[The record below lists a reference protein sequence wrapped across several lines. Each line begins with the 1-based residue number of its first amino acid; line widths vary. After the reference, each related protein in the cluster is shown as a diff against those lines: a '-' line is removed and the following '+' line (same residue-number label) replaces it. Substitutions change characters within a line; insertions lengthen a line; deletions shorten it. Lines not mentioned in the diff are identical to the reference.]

1 MAVSC
6 EVPMQSLLSDLRYA
20 ARELRKRPGFTLTAV
35 LSLALGIG
43 ATSAVFSVIYA
54 VLIDPFPY
62 PGSDRIVELR
72 LVDKAG
78 HDRFTG
84 LSGPQMDQLRQTKS
98 LEDVT
103 GMDWWN
109 LTTTDGDLP
118 EDVQAMYISPNA
130 PNHWGI
136 RALKGRWLIPSDAPP
151 GQPAQPVV
159 VLTYQFWQRYFVGD
173 PNVIGRTIQL
183 VHKPYQIVGVM
194 PPRFKWGEADMY
206 IPLKVTQDPNIRY
219 AASLKIR
226 EGVSDTQASAELQ
239 PILEEFA
246 KQSPTQYP
254 ETFKVKLR
262 SIVEVYAR
270 PLGPTLYL
278 LLGAVASL
286 LLIGC
291 ANVSILLLARGTE
304 RQHELA
310 VRAAIGADR
319 LRMIRQLL
327 TESLGIATTGAA
339 LGILLAWRGLSLLA
353 SRLPENSFPAES
365 VIKMNIPVLLF
376 SVGLAVATAT
386 IFGLW
391 PALQLSR
398 PEIAR
403 LMQTSS
409 RRVAGSVGARR
420 SHGAIVAA
428 QVALTLLMLTAAG
441 AAGKGFLR
449 LVHADL
455 GYDPHNAMSVPIP
468 VHENTHV
475 AWKDRA
481 EYFEQI
487 RAKIAAMPQV
497 VAAGISTNAPPPSS
511 GWRQNIEIMG
521 STASEKPEVRVNF
534 VSPEYFPLLRIPL
547 AQGRL
552 WDHAETMR
560 GAPLAVINQTM
571 ARQFW
576 PNGDAI
582 GHQIKIPALKDQPP
596 YQRAVAG
603 SDGWMQIIGIVAD
616 ARDDG
621 LRNPIKPGLYVP
633 FTTNMWMFTQILV
646 RTRIAPLS
654 LLHDIR
660 AQIVQI
666 DPEQQVMRVRD
677 LDAWITGQ
685 QEYAQQ
691 RLVATLFGIFSILAL
706 ALAAVGLFSV
716 VSYGVATRTNEFGI
730 RMALGAKATDVFRIV
745 LSSTALS
752 VGGGLAAGLLLSIAF
767 DKHATKWV
775 SESSRDPLL
784 LAAVTTLLLLAAVS
798 ACLVPARRASSID
811 PMQALRCD

>member
-1 MAVSC
+1 
-6 EVPMQSLLSDLRYA
+6 MQSLLSDLRYA

-72 LVDKAG
+72 LVDKSG
-78 HDRFTG
+78 TDRFAGPNAQQAG
-84 LSGPQMDQLRQTKS
+84 LLRKAKS
-98 LEDVT
+98 VEDVT
-103 GMDWWN
+103 LMDWWN

-118 EDVQAMYISPNA
+118 EDVQAMYIDPNA

-136 RALKGRWLIPSDAPP
+136 RALMGRWLIPSDAPP
-151 GQPAQPVV
+151 GQTPQPVV
-159 VLTYQFWQRYFVGD
+159 VLTYHFWQRYYMGD

-194 PPRFKWGEADMY
+194 PPRFKWGNPDMY
-206 IPLKVTQDPNIRY
+206 VPLKVTQDPNIHY
-219 AASLKIR
+219 AASIKIR
-226 EGVSDTQASAELQ
+226 PGVNLEQAGTELQ
-239 PILEEFA
+239 PLVEEFA
-246 KQSPTQYP
+246 KQAPTQYP
-254 ETFKVKLR
+254 DKFKVKLR

-319 LRMIRQLL
+319 LRMIQQLL

-339 LGILLAWRGLSLLA
+339 LGILLAWRGLSFLA

-376 SVGLAVATAT
+376 SVSLAFVTAI

-420 SHGAIVAA
+420 SHGAMVGA

-449 LVHADL
+449 LVHTDL
-455 GYDPHNAMSVPIP
+455 GYNPHNAMSVPIP
-468 VHENTHV
+468 IHENTHV
-475 AWKDRA
+475 TWKDRA

-497 VAAGISTNAPPPSS
+497 EMAGISTNATPPSN
-511 GWRQNIEIMG
+511 GWTQPIEIMG
-521 STASEKPEVRVNF
+521 STATEKPEVLVNF
-534 VSPEYFPLLRIPL
+534 VSPEYFPLLKIPL

-560 GAPLAVINQTM
+560 GGSLAVINQTM
-571 ARQFW
+571 ARQLW

-582 GHQIKIPALKDQPP
+582 GHQIRIPSLKDQPP
-596 YQRAVAG
+596 YQRAVPG
-603 SDGWMQIIGIVAD
+603 SDSWLQIIGIVAD

-621 LRNPIKPGLYVP
+621 LRKKIKPGLYVP
-633 FTTNMWMFTQILV
+633 FTTQMWMFTQILV

-660 AQIVQI
+660 SQIVQI
-666 DPEQQVMRVRD
+666 DPEQQTMRVRD
-677 LDAWITGQ
+677 LDQWITGE

-706 ALAAVGLFSV
+706 ALAAVGLYSV

-730 RMALGAKATDVFRIV
+730 RMALGARAADVFRIV
-745 LSSTALS
+745 LSSTAVN
-752 VGGGLAAGLLLSIAF
+752 VGGGLAAGIVLSIAF
-767 DKHATKWV
+767 DKLATKWV
-775 SESSRDPLL
+775 TESSRDPLI
-784 LAAVTTLLLLAAVS
+784 LAGVTLLLIIAATL
-798 ACLVPARRASSID
+798 ACLVPARRAAATD
-811 PMQALRCD
+811 PMQALRYD